1 MKKLI
6 FKVGSSKDSSIVS
19 LIKEINKISC
29 KIFVDLENG
38 KITVEKVNNEMLETV
53 IGLVDGYFT
62 ILNVD
67 IDNTFEEETEEN
79 ATEKATVLKPQ
90 SMDDLIIKKVEFENE
105 YVEERI
111 NTLLRTAYWALYTR
125 HANEKDVGD
134 YIYTCVSEISMRYSN
149 KPVIEFDIGD
159 IVDVN
164 FGSGLPGEIYR
175 NHVHAVV
182 CDIRDEG
189 LAYIVPITKNKTDL
203 TSKSFISFDAPQ
215 DAIYYNEYFTGG
227 TALADNA
234 RCLRTE
240 RFNCVVGKT
249 RTDFFNKL
257 LEMVPSAFDFTEHIE
272 E

>member
-90 SMDDLIIKKVEFENE
+90 SMDDLIIKKV
-105 YVEERI
+105 
-111 NTLLRTAYWALYTR
+111 
-125 HANEKDVGD
+125 
-134 YIYTCVSEISMRYSN
+134 
-149 KPVIEFDIGD
+149 
-159 IVDVN
+159 
-164 FGSGLPGEIYR
+164 
-175 NHVHAVV
+175 
-182 CDIRDEG
+182 
-189 LAYIVPITKNKTDL
+189 
-203 TSKSFISFDAPQ
+203 
-215 DAIYYNEYFTGG
+215 
-227 TALADNA
+227 
-234 RCLRTE
+234 
-240 RFNCVVGKT
+240 
-249 RTDFFNKL
+249 
-257 LEMVPSAFDFTEHIE
+257 
-272 E
+272 